1 MFTLDA
7 WLERPNP
14 LLRIVDSRS
23 RRVVAEW
30 RGDDLQA
37 LLDSGTLAPA
47 DCCGPRSREAEHETI
62 RELIL
67 EACLEGITV
76 QRRTHKPRR
85 PQPARPVPHGHTS
98 SGQPAPTIAPADAR
112 HLKMIVSSQSG
123 AEQKSPRLR
132 SAADERF
139 LRLAFRRNSSTTH

>member
-1 MFTLDA
+1 MFTLNA

-47 DCCGPRSREAEHETI
+47 DCCGPRSREVEHETI

-76 QRRTHKPRR
+76 RRRTHKPRC
-85 PQPARPVPHGHTS
+85 PQPARPIPQGHAS
-98 SGQPAPTIAPADAR
+98 SDQPAPTITPSDAR
-112 HLKMIVSSQSG
+112 NLKMIVSTQTR
-123 AEQKSPRLR
+123 AEQKSPRP
-132 SAADERF
+132 AAAGGF
-139 LRLAFRRNSSTTH
+139 LRLAFRRNSRRNH

>member
-1 MFTLDA
+1 MLTLDA

-47 DCCGPRSREAEHETI
+47 DCCGPRSREVEQETI
-62 RELIL
+62 RKLIL

-76 QRRTHKPRR
+76 RRRTHKPRC
-85 PQPARPVPHGHTS
+85 PQPARPIPQGHAS
-98 SGQPAPTIAPADAR
+98 NDQAAPTITPSDAR
-112 HLKMIVSSQSG
+112 NLKMIVSTRTR
-123 AEQKSPRLR
+123 AEQKSPRP
-132 SAADERF
+132 AAAGGGS
-139 LRLAFRRNSSTTH
+139 LRLAFRRNSRRNQ